1 MWEEFDKRCLGCG
14 SCTIACSTCTCYTA
28 KDVVYDAAGKIGER
42 RRVQA
47 SCHIDGFDE
56 MAGGHKFRTTN
67 GDKMRYKI
75 LHKIHDY
82 KEEFKDNH
90 MCVGCGRCTDRC
102 PENISITATINKVA
116 KAVEEIVE
124 GK

>member
-1 MWEEFDKRCLGCG
+1 
-14 SCTIACSTCTCYTA
+14 
-28 KDVVYDAAGKIGER
+28 
-42 RRVQA
+42 
-47 SCHIDGFDE
+47 

>member
-1 MWEEFDKRCLGCG
+1 
-14 SCTIACSTCTCYTA
+14 
-28 KDVVYDAAGKIGER
+28 
-42 RRVQA
+42 
-47 SCHIDGFDE
+47 

-67 GDKMRYKI
+67 GDKMIYKI